1 VQYFQ
6 QPARKEPPLTS
17 VAQTAWKGKKKKVL
31 REARIVAAE
40 EYGGLQVDV
49 KAELIRQLVPLG
61 LMHVRELLQ
70 DEVTRLAG
78 ERYSRSGRQ
87 ANLVRHGS
95 NPGSVKLAGQRHAI
109 YVPRVRDRE
118 ANVEIPLETL
128 EAVRGTGAVD
138 EKLLLRVLRGMS
150 CRDYEACAE
159 SVPGA
164 IGLSASTVSRQF
176 IDASAEK
183 LRELHGRDLSGFDFV
198 ALFLDGKMF
207 ADDVMVTALGVTVNG
222 RKIILGFVQAGTEN
236 ESILTNFLR
245 ELVDRGLRSDAGLL
259 VVMDGGKGLRA
270 AVKRVFKKKA
280 AVQRCQWHKRENVVS
295 YLPKAEQP
303 SWRRRL
309 QRAYARPTYAEAK
322 AALLRI
328 RDELREVNLDAA
340 KSLEEGFEE
349 TLTLHRLGLYAVLGR
364 SLKTTNC
371 LESVFGQVED
381 RCGKVSHWKNSSQ
394 KQRWLASSLLDIE
407 PRLRR
412 IQGYK
417 HIWRLRE
424 ALQREAGAIQQEKVA

>member
-1 VQYFQ
+1 M
-6 QPARKEPPLTS
+6 AS
-17 VAQTAWKGKKKKVL
+17 VAQSADKGKKKKVL
-31 REARIVAAE
+31 REARIVAAD
-40 EYGGLQVDV
+40 EYDGLQADV

-61 LMHVRELLQ
+61 LMHVCELLQ

-78 ERYSRSGRQ
+78 ERYSRTGGQ
-87 ANLVRHGS
+87 ENLVRHGT

-109 YVPRVRDRE
+109 RVPRVRDRD
-118 ANVEIPLETL
+118 ANVEIALETL
-128 EAVRGTGAVD
+128 EAVRGTGTVD

-159 SVPGA
+159 TVPGA
-164 IGLSASTVSRQF
+164 IGLSPSTVSRQF

-183 LRELHGRDLSGFDFV
+183 LRELQERDLSGFDFV
-198 ALFLDGKMF
+198 ALFLDGKTF
-207 ADDVMVTALGVTVNG
+207 ADDVMVTALGVTIDG
-222 RKIILGFVQAGTEN
+222 RKIILGFVQAGSEN
-236 ESILTNFLR
+236 ESVLTNFLR
-245 ELVDRGLRSDAGLL
+245 ELVDRGLGADAGLL
-259 VVMDGGKGLRA
+259 VVLDGSKGLRA

-295 YLPKAEQP
+295 YLPKAEQAA
-303 SWRRRL
+303 WRRRL

-328 RDELREVNLDAA
+328 RDDLCEVNLDAA

-349 TLTLHRLGLYAVLGR
+349 TLTLHRLGLYPVLGR

-371 LESVFGQVED
+371 LESVFGQVEN
-381 RCGKVSHWKNSSQ
+381 RCGKICHWKNSSQ

-417 HIWRLRE
+417 HLGQLRE
-424 ALQREAGAIQQEKVA
+424 ALQRESGGVQEEKVA